1 MIRRWSF
8 QIHLWTGLVT
18 GLYLALMSVTG
29 SAIVFRGEI
38 GRLLTPMPRI
48 VPSGSRR
55 TCQQLIANADPP
67 LITGEHGRIPFRPAD
82 LETIGR

>member
-1 MIRRWSF
+1 VIRRWSF

-18 GLYLALMSVTG
+18 GLYLVLMSVTG

-55 TCQQLIANADPP
+55 TRQQLVADAE
-67 LITGEHGRIPFRPAD
+67 GASRYGR
-82 LETIGR
+82 